1 MNIRNIIL
9 KTPLL
14 RELFFLL
21 RHKKVNRK
29 KINKKIKSLKNDKNY
44 IPDLII
50 SLTSY
55 GDRLLELKYTLYS
68 LINQSIHAEKIIVN
82 LAKKDYD
89 LLSLDLVFFQNFN
102 VEFLITEDYKSYK
115 KLIPTLINYPN
126 KFIVTADDDLYYPK
140 NWLKDI
146 WNEHILHPDCIICK
160 LTKTIIFKNNKLCS
174 YNEMNYN
181 KSARNASFKNF
192 ILSGGGTLFPPNSL
206 YKDVFNIALF
216 QKLCPY
222 ADDIWDWFMAIL
234 QGTKIIQTKKP
245 YINVCYVNPY
255 REYGISGGRTL
266 TQINVDL
273 NKNDEQF
280 MNMMN
285 HYGITIECLNNYLEE
300 KNETLITN

>member
-1 MNIRNIIL
+1 MNIRNLIL

-14 RELFFLL
+14 RELFFFV
-21 RHKKVNRK
+21 RHKKVNK
-29 KINKKIKSLKNDKNY
+29 KRIDRKIKDLKKETHY
-44 IPDLII
+44 ISDLII

-55 GDRLLELKYTLYS
+55 GERLSELKYTLYS

-82 LAKKDYD
+82 LAEKDFD
-89 LLSLDLVFFQNFN
+89 LLTSELLNFQKYN
-102 VEFLITEDYKSYK
+102 VEFVKTDDYRSYK
-115 KLIPTLINYPN
+115 KLIPTLENYPN

-140 NWLKDI
+140 DWLKHI
-146 WNEHILHPDCIICK
+146 WSDHLLYPDCIICK
-160 LTKTIIFKNNKLCS
+160 LTKTIKFNNKKLCS

-181 KSARNASFKNF
+181 KTAKNASFRNF

-206 YKDVFNIALF
+206 YKDIADVTLF

-234 QGTKIIQTKKP
+234 QKTKIVQTKNP

-255 REYGISGGRTL
+255 REYGISDGKTL
-266 TQINVDL
+266 TQINVDQ

-280 MNMMN
+280 INMMAY
-285 HYGITIECLNNYLEE
+285 YGISTESLENYLEE
-300 KNETLITN
+300 KNENLIAN

>member
-14 RELFFLL
+14 RELFFFF
-21 RHKKVNRK
+21 RHKKVNK
-29 KINKKIKSLKNDKNY
+29 KKVNKKIKSLKIDTCF
-44 IPDLII
+44 ISDLII

-55 GDRLLELKYTLYS
+55 GDRLSELKYTLYS
-68 LINQSIHAEKIIVN
+68 LVNQSIHAEKIIVN
-82 LAKKDYD
+82 LTEKDFD
-89 LLSLDLVFFQNFN
+89 LLSPELLAFQNFN
-102 VEFLITEDYKSYK
+102 VEFLKTEDYKSYK

-146 WNEHILHPDCIICK
+146 WNEHVAHPNCIICK
-160 LTKTIIFKNNKLCS
+160 LTKTIKFNNNKLCS
-174 YNEMNYN
+174 YNEMTYN
-181 KSARNASFKNF
+181 KSAKNASFKNF

-206 YKDVFNIALF
+206 YKDVFNIQLF

-234 QGTKIIQTKKP
+234 QGTKIVQTKNP

-255 REYGISGGRTL
+255 REYGISGGKTL
-266 TQINVDL
+266 TQINVDQ

-280 MNMMN
+280 MNMMDYYCIN
-285 HYGITIECLNNYLEE
+285 TESLKKYLEE
-300 KNETLITN
+300 KNENLIAN